1 MITLNGLEIR
11 RDSIAEVCEE
21 NGLYYV
27 YTTDYIKICIT
38 KEEYEDIINN

>member
-1 MITLNGLEIR
+1 MITLDGLEVR
-11 RDSIAEVCEE
+11 RDSIAEVREE
-21 NGLYYV
+21 NGLYYA

>member
-1 MITLNGLEIR
+1 MLTLDGLEIG
-11 RDSIAEVCEE
+11 RDSIAEVREE
-21 NGLYYV
+21 NGLYYA